1 MGAYCTRPD
10 AEAQR
15 PVSLY
20 LTRPVGPGGLLDS
33 TGLDGGVSG
42 QLSVCVQCE
51 RPVIGSMRGNGYD
64 DLNRTRGSL
73 ELPDTSDMLIGRVR
87 YSRPERLVLRPVS
100 WTAASGQPA
109 LCPVK
114 GYNGSI

>member
-15 PVSLY
+15 QVSLY

-33 TGLDGGVSG
+33 IGLDGGASG
-42 QLSVCVQCE
+42 QLSVCVRCE
-51 RPVIGSMRGNGYD
+51 RPIIGSMRGNGYD

-73 ELPDTSDMLIGRVR
+73 GLPDTFGMPTGRVW
-87 YSRPERLVLRPVS
+87 YSRLERPVLRPVGPRF
-100 WTAASGQPA
+100 A
-109 LCPVK
+109 
-114 GYNGSI
+114 